1 MDLVG
6 KTLGHFEIVQEL
18 GKGGMAT
25 VYKAYQPSLQRYVAI
40 KVLLPSLAEDMDLV
54 KRFLREAQSAAA
66 LRHPNVI
73 TIHDVGSEGAI
84 HYIVMEYLEGMT
96 LAELLARENVL
107 PPDRILHIAKQ
118 IANALDYA
126 HSKGYIH
133 RDIKPSNIMIDP
145 GRKDHITLMDFGLVR
160 ATTGSRLT
168 RTGFIMG
175 TPDYMSPEQA
185 RGDALDRR
193 SDIYSFGV
201 MLYHMFTGN
210 VPFVKPT
217 PHAILLAHLMDEP
230 PPMSRP
236 ERSIRPEIE
245 AVIRKALAKD
255 PNHRYDWAGDLVAD
269 LEVAITKPDTFII
282 PPMEEWMLPYKGGTV
297 SAPAVQ
303 TPPAGVTPQSQQTPP
318 RVTPPYGP
326 TTPTPG
332 QGTPPWPQTPP
343 PGYVYPQTPPVG
355 VAAPPRKR
363 SAWLILVPILIFA
376 LIAALV
382 VGGVLLLPGI
392 LAQLTP
398 TPTITTV
405 AYTTPTATPEPK
417 IELFTVLPQSVAE
430 GDSVTIEWRVSG
442 VNSVDIEPNIRK
454 GAPPSG
460 IIVDKPR
467 GTTIYELVLPN
478 GKSQSV
484 TVQVSPAIGA
494 PEIVFFSSS
503 PPEVVRGQ
511 EVEVGWQVTGNVS
524 GIEIYVNY
532 AALPQWSNLPAV
544 GTLRTILERSS
555 TLVLVAQYEGKRST
569 KSLSI
574 TVLEP
579 TATPTPTPTDTPL
592 PTDTPTPTPLP
603 TPTPMAGPTSAVTPT
618 PKTTTL
624 PTTAPGAGV
633 VVNFENFGTW
643 RRGDQPYGEF
653 TQSNEQVKSGN
664 YAGKL
669 VYDFSSATTDDFVVF
684 EQKVAVSGQPNQVSA
699 WVYGDGSGHFF
710 NIWVLD
716 AQGQMW
722 SVAMGRIYHTGWQK
736 MNGTL
741 APGLPWPNG
750 HVYGPDN
757 GTVDYPVRF
766 SGIVIDRADGPKKGT
781 LYFDDIAF
789 STGTVAAGTPA
800 PGATA
805 TPETPSAGQIGRIIF
820 TVQEGE
826 NYYLYSTDPAWS
838 HPVEIG
844 RTTYPN
850 STCPEGNT
858 VARTMDGKEIPIKPI
873 NVCKL
878 AGTVGSCPSPN
889 GQVKVNTANLGDG
902 NFAVT
907 LVRVSDNVQ
916 LRAYYIGRLH
926 IWSGL
931 NWAPDGSHFLF
942 TDQDMGVI
950 RAEVDKDGFLVVFTG
965 KYNEWPMQFTPDGSY
980 LYYLKLVAG
989 SNADI
994 FVIRSD
1000 GTGER
1005 NITNA
1010 PISKKLCPR
1019 WKGP

>member
-73 TIHDVGSEGAI
+73 TIHDVGSEGQI

-96 LAELLARENVL
+96 LAELLARETVL
-107 PPDRILHIAKQ
+107 PPERILNIAKQ

-126 HSKGYIH
+126 HTKGYIH

-145 GRKDHITLMDFGLVR
+145 DRRDHITLMDFGLVR
-160 ATTGSRLT
+160 ATAGSRLT

-193 SDIYSFGV
+193 SDIYSLGV

-217 PHAILLAHLMDEP
+217 PHAVLLAHLMDEP
-230 PPMSRP
+230 PPMSGPNRT
-236 ERSIRPEIE
+236 IRREIE

-269 LEVAITKPDTFII
+269 LEVAVNKPDTFIM
-282 PPMEEWMLPYKGGTV
+282 PPMEGLMAPYKGKAVVT
-297 SAPAVQ
+297 PAAQ
-303 TPPAGVTPQSQQTPP
+303 TPPGGVLPYPQSPPAGV
-318 RVTPPYGP
+318 PPYGP
-326 TTPTPG
+326 TTPG
-332 QGTPPWPQTPP
+332 QGTTPWPQTPP
-343 PGYVYPQTPPVG
+343 PGYGYPQTPPVG
-355 VAAPPRKR
+355 VAMLPKKR
-363 SAWLILVPILIFA
+363 SRWLILVPILVFA
-376 LIAALV
+376 LFTALV
-382 VGGVLLLPGI
+382 VGAVLLLPALPAI
-392 LAQLTP
+392 LERLNP
-398 TPTITTV
+398 TPTTAVIV
-405 AYTTPTATPEPK
+405 YTTPTSTPEPK
-417 IELFTVLPQSVAE
+417 IELFTVNPQSVTE

-442 VNSVDIEPNIRK
+442 AAAVDIEPNIRK

-460 IIVDKPR
+460 IIVDKPM
-467 GTTIYELVLPN
+467 GTTVYELILPN

-484 TVQVSPAIGA
+484 TVQVSPAVGA
-494 PEIVFFSSS
+494 PEIVFFNSS
-503 PPEVVRGQ
+503 PPEVIRGQ
-511 EVEVGWQVTGNVS
+511 EIELAWRVTGNVS
-524 GIEIYVNY
+524 SVEIYVDY
-532 AALPQWSNLPAV
+532 AALPKWSNLPPL
-544 GTLRTILERSS
+544 GTLRATFDKSS

-569 KSLSI
+569 KTLPI
-574 TVLEP
+574 TVIEP
-579 TATPTPTPTDTPL
+579 TATPTPIPTDTPV
-592 PTDTPTPTPLP
+592 PTNTPTPTHLPISTPTGAP
-603 TPTPMAGPTSAVTPT
+603 TPTPSATRPATTP
-618 PKTTTL
+618 P
-624 PTTAPGAGV
+624 PAPGAGV
-633 VVNFENFGTW
+633 VVAFENFGTW

-669 VYDFSSATTDDFVVF
+669 VYDFSSATSADDFVIF
-684 EQKVAVSGQPNQVSA
+684 EQKIAVAGEPNQVSA

-736 MNGTL
+736 MVGTL

-757 GTVDYPVRF
+757 GKVDYPVRF
-766 SGIVIDRADGPKKGT
+766 SGVVVDRVDGPKKGT

-789 STGTVAAGTPA
+789 STGTVASGTPA
-800 PGATA
+800 PGVTA
-805 TPETPSAGQIGRIIF
+805 TPEMPTEGPVGRIIF

-826 NYYLYSTDPAWS
+826 SYYLYSTDLAWS
-838 HPVEIG
+838 NPVEIG

-850 STCPEGNT
+850 STCPEGNL
-858 VARTMDGKEIPIKPI
+858 VARTMDGKEIPIKPV
-873 NVCKL
+873 NVCKI
-878 AGTVGSCPSPN
+878 AGTVGSCPAPN
-889 GQVKVNTANLGDG
+889 GQVKANTANMGDG
-902 NFAVT
+902 NFVVT
-907 LVRVSDNVQ
+907 LVRASDGAQ
-916 LRAYYIGRLH
+916 LRAYYTGRLH

-931 NWAPDGSHFLF
+931 NWAPDSSHFLF
-942 TDQDMGVI
+942 TDQDMGVV
-950 RAEVDKDGFLVVFTG
+950 RADVDKDGFRVVLTG

-980 LYYLKLVAG
+980 LFYLKLVAG
-989 SNADI
+989 ANADI
-994 FVIRSD
+994 FIVRSD

-1010 PISKKLCPR
+1010 PISKKMCPR